1 MSEGIS
7 NRDIVLYQDRAKLL
21 RSVAFPIA
29 IGAGLAAMFLRSR
42 RSGTILA
49 RLVAFLSA
57 LSLAGWGYLTL
68 PSLWRLLIPKPIVI
82 VNQSGITYDPP
93 RAAFFDFGAS
103 LPWDEI
109 EALYPFELTLNRP
122 GGTSKYN
129 FLCVVPRDMEAFMH
143 RRSLLNMTVM
153 VILMNQSNAP
163 FMIPEP
169 MLPIS
174 AHALMVHIHMLY
186 ADEMRAHGIEIRA
199 EQKNTLMFSQAKDLP
214 LP

>member
-1 MSEGIS
+1 MSENTS
-7 NRDIVLYQDRAKLL
+7 DRDIVLYQDRVRLL

-29 IGAGLAAMFLRSR
+29 ISVGLAAMLLNYR
-42 RSGTILA
+42 RSGTIFA
-49 RLVAFLSA
+49 RLLAVLSA
-57 LSLAGWGYLTL
+57 LSLAGWGYLIL
-68 PSLWRLLIPKPIVI
+68 PSLWRLLVPKPIVI

-93 RAAFFDFGAS
+93 KAAFLDFGAS
-103 LPWDEI
+103 LPWNEI

-129 FLCVVPRDMEAFMH
+129 FLCVVPKDMEAFMH

-174 AHALMVHIHMLY
+174 AHALLTHIRMLY
-186 ADEMRAHGIEIRA
+186 ADEMRAHGIEIRDH
-199 EQKNTLMFSQAKDLP
+199 QKNTLVFPK
-214 LP
+214 